1 MSHDLTALS
10 AAVTEPRDVPPA
22 RLLGRLLGAAALVSP
37 VALGAQYAVDPTGML
52 PRDDAAALLAAVA
65 ESPGRYVAATLVYLL
80 GIVTLI
86 GWAAVL
92 ALAARRHAPVL
103 STVTAV
109 LLVIG
114 AVAGA
119 GFAALRLTAAALT
132 ENGAP
137 ITGATQ
143 AWTRVQD
150 GAPFLVLAPALI
162 AVVLA
167 TLLTAIV
174 MLRCRRDI
182 PVWAGPAYLAG
193 FVLASGELP
202 GVLSVAG
209 GLVQAVAV
217 WPVVR
222 QALGRRTARTGGIHP
237 AS

>member
-1 MSHDLTALS
+1 MSHDLTAPTPTVTGPA
-10 AAVTEPRDVPPA
+10 AAVPA
-22 RLLGRLLGAAALVSP
+22 PLLGRLLGAAALISP
-37 VALGAQYAVDPTGML
+37 VALGTQYAVDPTGML
-52 PRDDAAALLAAVA
+52 PRDDAASLLAAVA
-65 ESPGRYVAATLVYLL
+65 EAPGRYVAATLVYLL

-92 ALAARRHAPVL
+92 ALAGRRRTPIL

-119 GFAALRLTAAALT
+119 GFAGLRLTAAALT
-132 ENGAP
+132 DNGAP
-137 ITGATQ
+137 IAGAVQ

-167 TLLTAIV
+167 TLLTAVV
-174 MLRCRRDI
+174 MFRCRRDV

-193 FVLASGELP
+193 FVLASGEFP
-202 GVLSVAG
+202 GVVSIAG
-209 GLVQAVAV
+209 GVVQAVAV
-217 WPVVR
+217 WPVLR
-222 QALGRRTARTGGIHP
+222 HALGRSQAR
-237 AS
+237 S